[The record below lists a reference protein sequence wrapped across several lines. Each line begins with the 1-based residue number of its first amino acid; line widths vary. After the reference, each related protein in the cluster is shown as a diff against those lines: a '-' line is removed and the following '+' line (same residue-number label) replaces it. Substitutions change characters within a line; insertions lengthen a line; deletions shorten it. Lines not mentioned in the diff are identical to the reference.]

1 MQSQTVQETVTT
13 LPAMS
18 YGQMLEQVRY
28 NGAYPTRERAEQV
41 VSAVLAAFG
50 RRVTGE
56 ERVELAARLPREAA
70 RVFAA
75 EIPATDELTGWAFVR
90 DLAARTGGTLATTR
104 WDVGSVLGVVA
115 RIAGPDL
122 LDRVLAQL
130 PSGYAILFGRA
141 ELTQAA

>member
-1 MQSQTVQETVTT
+1 MQSKTAPATITT

-41 VSAVLAAFG
+41 VSAVLAALG
-50 RRVTGE
+50 RRITGE

-70 RVFAA
+70 RIFAA
-75 EIPATDELTGWAFVR
+75 EIPGTEELTGWAFVR
-90 DLAARTGGTLATTR
+90 DLASRTGGTLATTR

-115 RIAGPDL
+115 RIAGPAL
-122 LDRVLAQL
+122 LDRLLAQL

>member
-1 MQSQTVQETVTT
+1 MQSKTAAAAIAIE
-13 LPAMS
+13 PAMS

-28 NGAYPTRERAEQV
+28 NGAYPTRERAEEV
-41 VSAVLAAFG
+41 VSAVLAALG

-70 RVFAA
+70 RILASQ
-75 EIPATDELTGWAFVR
+75 IPGTDSLTGWAFVR
-90 DLAARTGGTLATTR
+90 DLAARTGGSLATTR

-115 RIAGPDL
+115 RLAGPDL
-122 LDRVLAQL
+122 LDRVLDQL
-130 PSGYAILFGRA
+130 PPGYAILFGRA